1 MTAKKATKRS
11 IADRIRP
18 VSEVPNFTSMLI
30 YGESGT
36 GKTAFASTCP
46 KPLLLLDLRE
56 KGTETIA
63 KVEDIDVLSVE
74 SWDDF
79 EEAFW
84 MIDSDSKYE
93 TIVLDQITA
102 LQGVAMDKIR
112 GDNEMEPGDTF
123 SRRDWGTMSGLM
135 QTWLMNYRNLWEK
148 EKNII
153 FLAHQ
158 RTFGGDDD
166 SSGEDQIEPSVGARL
181 SPSVASFMNGAVSV
195 IGNTFIR
202 ERYEGKGDDKKR
214 IVEYRMRV
222 GPHGYYRA
230 KIRTPP
236 GSVEVPD
243 SILNPT
249 FEKLMKLSRGESI
262 SRKVNKARK

>member
-1 MTAKKATKRS
+1 MSGTAKKVSKSKS

-18 VSEVPNFTSMLI
+18 VSEVPNYTAMLI

-63 KVEDIDVLSVE
+63 QVEDIDVLSIDN
-74 SWDDF
+74 WDDF

-102 LQGVAMDKIR
+102 LQSIAMDQIR
-112 GDNEMEPGDTF
+112 KDNEMDASDMF
-123 SRRDWGTMSGLM
+123 SKRDWGVMSGRM

-166 SSGEDQIEPSVGARL
+166 GGEDQIEPSVGARL

-202 ERYEGKGDDKKR
+202 ETYDKEKNR
-214 IVEYRMRV
+214 SVEYRMRV
-222 GPHGYYRA
+222 GPHGHYRA

-236 GSVEVPD
+236 GSVDIPD
-243 SILNPT
+243 SIVNPT
-249 FEKLMKLSRGESI
+249 FEKLMKLSRGETI
-262 SRKVNKARK
+262 TKKVVKRK